1 MKIPTYTSTSRITSE
16 TPSVTSN
23 IQIDPRQNIGAA
35 LQPIGK
41 AAEDYYIREKA
52 IETKVKAGE
61 LNADA
66 TVEIFNAAEQA
77 ELKST
82 PQDGID
88 YFTQQYE
95 IIKNKYKSQASNK
108 NVANTFDIMLSQNK
122 NVYVNNILKKT
133 RDSLVTTRVG
143 QVEQQVSSEI
153 LNAVSSGNKF
163 QFDVLSKSAL
173 NKYKGLVEDG
183 IISEEN
189 YNEYR
194 KSFPALVETT
204 MAKQAALK
212 NAFGVLSSLDDNKN
226 YPNIQ
231 GEARK
236 KLRSELREIAV
247 FQNKAVE
254 FATNKL
260 LLESKRKVAD
270 AFKGENNGYIGID
283 PSQLVNYSTGNQEY
297 DNQINNLN
305 NKFLD
310 KKISLDTDYLV
321 NDKIIKKILNNEI
334 KNSFQTFMLPGE
346 TEAKSITERIGDG
359 KINLDNDNFF
369 SDVIEG
375 QTDIKLNKSHKQFF
389 EFIDKVVPLIE
400 GSTSSKYFDENY
412 NNRLSLFRQDMF
424 TKFSKGLND
433 NIPVT
438 KLLDSLSDNY
448 IGKDLLDYTPTQ
460 SSVRNALL
468 EYAEKQ
474 EFIPKE
480 NEPKRLKG
488 ESHTNWLTRW
498 REWNKSN

>member
-1 MKIPTYTSTSRITSE
+1 MKIPTYTSTARITSE

-108 NVANTFDIMLSQNK
+108 NVANTFDILLSQNK

-173 NKYKGLVEDG
+173 NKYKGLVDDG

-189 YNEYR
+189 YNAY
-194 KSFPALVETT
+194 KKQFPSLVEI
-204 MAKQAALK
+204 AQVRSLAQNNSAGAAVLLSDPK
-212 NAFGVLSSLDDNKN
+212 NFPQITGDVRQKL
-226 YPNIQ
+226 IT
-231 GEARK
+231 EVRK
-236 KLRSELREIAV
+236 KAV
-247 FQNKAVE
+247 FDGKLLEYTNSETINKASKKLVDKLRG
-254 FATNKL
+254 TNH
-260 LLESKRKVAD
+260 
-270 AFKGENNGYIGID
+270 
-283 PSQLVNYSTGNQEY
+283 
-297 DNQINNLN
+297 
-305 NKFLD
+305 NKFFGLSPQELETFKTGDQNYD
-310 KKISLDTDYLV
+310 KQITEL
-321 NDKIIKKILNNEI
+321 NDKINLNQFSFDSNYNTNSSIVNKINLGEI
-334 KNSFQTFMLPGE
+334 KNTKDGFLLEGE
-346 TEAKSITERIGDG
+346 KEPKSILERAGDG
-359 KINLDNDNFF
+359 
-369 SDVIEG
+369 S
-375 QTDIKLNKSHKQFF
+375 
-389 EFIDKVVPLIE
+389 
-400 GSTSSKYFDENY
+400 
-412 NNRLSLFRQDMF
+412 
-424 TKFSKGLND
+424 LND
-433 NIPVT
+433 NDLNFLTTITSRSFNNTFASQDKEYLKWFSNLTP
-438 KLLDSLSDNY
+438 LLQGNVFLSYFDKEYNSKASNLRQVYYKRYIDGLRAGIDISDLLSPNSTNY
-448 IGKDLLDYTPTQ
+448 IAKDIKNVLPKTSDLSSIVTTIAEE
-460 SSVRNALL
+460 SSVKELPERLPNETAS
-468 EYAEKQ
+468 EYDARTLGIK
-474 EFIPKE
+474 
-480 NEPKRLKG
+480 
-488 ESHTNWLTRW
+488 
-498 REWNKSN
+498 

>member
-1 MKIPTYTSTSRITSE
+1 MKIPTYTSTARITSE

-108 NVANTFDIMLSQNK
+108 NVANTFDILLSQNK

-173 NKYKGLVEDG
+173 NKYKGLVDDG

-189 YNEYR
+189 YNAY
-194 KSFPALVETT
+194 KKQFPSLVEI
-204 MAKQAALK
+204 AQVRSLAQNNSAGAAVLLSDPK
-212 NAFGVLSSLDDNKN
+212 NFPQITGDVRQKL
-226 YPNIQ
+226 IT
-231 GEARK
+231 EVRK
-236 KLRSELREIAV
+236 KAV
-247 FQNKAVE
+247 FDGKLLEYTNSETINKASKKLVDKLRG
-254 FATNKL
+254 TNH
-260 LLESKRKVAD
+260 
-270 AFKGENNGYIGID
+270 
-283 PSQLVNYSTGNQEY
+283 
-297 DNQINNLN
+297 
-305 NKFLD
+305 NKFFGLSPQELETFKTGDQNYD
-310 KKISLDTDYLV
+310 KQITEL
-321 NDKIIKKILNNEI
+321 NDKINLNQFSFDSNYNTNSSIVNKINLGEI
-334 KNSFQTFMLPGE
+334 KNTKDGFLLEGE
-346 TEAKSITERIGDG
+346 KEPKSIMERAGDG
-359 KINLDNDNFF
+359 SVNDNDLNFLTTITSRSF
-369 SDVIEG
+369 NNTFANQDKEYLKWFDNLTPLLQGNVFLSYFDKEYNSKASNLRQVYYKRYIDGLRAGIDISDLLSPNSTNYIAK
-375 QTDIKLNKSHKQFF
+375 DIKNVLPK
-389 EFIDKVVPLIE
+389 
-400 GSTSSKYFDENY
+400 TSD
-412 NNRLSLFRQDMF
+412 LS
-424 TKFSKGLND
+424 S
-433 NIPVT
+433 IVT
-438 KLLDSLSDNY
+438 T
-448 IGKDLLDYTPTQ
+448 IAEE
-460 SSVRNALL
+460 SSVKELPERLPNETAS
-468 EYAEKQ
+468 EYDARTLGIK
-474 EFIPKE
+474 
-480 NEPKRLKG
+480 
-488 ESHTNWLTRW
+488 
-498 REWNKSN
+498 

>member
-1 MKIPTYTSTSRITSE
+1 MKIPTYTSTTRITSA

-173 NKYKGLVEDG
+173 NKYKGLVDDG

-189 YNEYR
+189 YNAY
-194 KSFPALVETT
+194 KKQFPSLVEI
-204 MAKQAALK
+204 AQVRSLAQNNSAGAAVLLSDPK
-212 NAFGVLSSLDDNKN
+212 NFPQITGDVRQKL
-226 YPNIQ
+226 IT
-231 GEARK
+231 EVRK
-236 KLRSELREIAV
+236 KAV
-247 FQNKAVE
+247 FDG
-254 FATNKL
+254 KL
-260 LLESKRKVAD
+260 LEYSNSEIINKKTKELVDKLRGTNHDKFFGLSPQELET
-270 AFKGENNGYIGID
+270 FKTGD
-283 PSQLVNYSTGNQEY
+283 QNY
-297 DNQINNLN
+297 
-305 NKFLD
+305 D
-310 KKISLDTDYLV
+310 KQNTEI
-321 NDKIIKKILNNEI
+321 NDKINLNQFSFDSNYNTNSSIVNKINLGEI
-334 KNSFQTFMLPGE
+334 KNTKDGFLLEGE
-346 TEAKSITERIGDG
+346 KEPKSIMERAGDG
-359 KINLDNDNFF
+359 SVNDNDLNFLTTITSRSF
-369 SDVIEG
+369 NNTFANQDKEYLKWFDNLTPLLQGNVFLSYFDKEYNSKASNLRQVYYKRYIDGLRAGIDISDLLSPNSTNYIAK
-375 QTDIKLNKSHKQFF
+375 DIKNVLPK
-389 EFIDKVVPLIE
+389 
-400 GSTSSKYFDENY
+400 TSD
-412 NNRLSLFRQDMF
+412 LS
-424 TKFSKGLND
+424 S
-433 NIPVT
+433 IVT
-438 KLLDSLSDNY
+438 T
-448 IGKDLLDYTPTQ
+448 IAEE
-460 SSVRNALL
+460 SSVKELPERLPNETAS
-468 EYAEKQ
+468 EYDARTLGIK
-474 EFIPKE
+474 
-480 NEPKRLKG
+480 
-488 ESHTNWLTRW
+488 
-498 REWNKSN
+498 

>member
-1 MKIPTYTSTSRITSE
+1 MKIPTYTSTARITSE

-108 NVANTFDIMLSQNK
+108 NVANTFDILLSQNK

-173 NKYKGLVEDG
+173 NKYKGLVDDG

-189 YNEYR
+189 YNAY
-194 KSFPALVETT
+194 KKQFPSLVEI
-204 MAKQAALK
+204 AQVRSLAQNNSAGAAVLLSDPK
-212 NAFGVLSSLDDNKN
+212 NFPQITGDVRQKL
-226 YPNIQ
+226 IT
-231 GEARK
+231 EVRK
-236 KLRSELREIAV
+236 KAV
-247 FQNKAVE
+247 FDGKLLEYTNSETINKASKKLVDKLRG
-254 FATNKL
+254 TNH
-260 LLESKRKVAD
+260 
-270 AFKGENNGYIGID
+270 
-283 PSQLVNYSTGNQEY
+283 
-297 DNQINNLN
+297 
-305 NKFLD
+305 NKFFGLSPQELETFKTGDQNYD
-310 KKISLDTDYLV
+310 KQITEL
-321 NDKIIKKILNNEI
+321 NDKINLNQFSFDSNYNTNSSIVNKINLGEI
-334 KNSFQTFMLPGE
+334 KNT
-346 TEAKSITERIGDG
+346 KDG
-359 KINLDNDNFF
+359 FYLKEKKNL
-369 SDVIEG
+369 
-375 QTDIKLNKSHKQFF
+375 
-389 EFIDKVVPLIE
+389 KVLWKELEMDLLMIMILI
-400 GSTSSKYFDENY
+400 FNY
-412 NNRLSLFRQDMF
+412 NNF
-424 TKFSKGLND
+424 
-433 NIPVT
+433 
-438 KLLDSLSDNY
+438 
-448 IGKDLLDYTPTQ
+448 
-460 SSVRNALL
+460 
-468 EYAEKQ
+468 
-474 EFIPKE
+474 
-480 NEPKRLKG
+480 
-488 ESHTNWLTRW
+488 
-498 REWNKSN
+498 